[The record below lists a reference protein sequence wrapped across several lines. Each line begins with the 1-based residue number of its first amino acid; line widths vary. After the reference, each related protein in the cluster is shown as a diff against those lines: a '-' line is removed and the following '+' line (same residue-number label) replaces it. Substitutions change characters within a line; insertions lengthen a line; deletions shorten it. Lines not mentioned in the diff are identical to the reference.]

1 MAPTRG
7 SNLRWSAFQP
17 HIDSSYLC
25 MVDFV
30 TQYCESTT
38 LLLTSVTE
46 PLLTDAGEGGG
57 VINHITASLGSYVNE
72 RNR

>member
-1 MAPTRG
+1 
-7 SNLRWSAFQP
+7 
-17 HIDSSYLC
+17 

>member
-1 MAPTRG
+1 MHLLMRT
-7 SNLRWSAFQP
+7 SQRWWNWLLYWKQIIVTAANFSEDFESA
-17 HIDSSYLC
+17 
-25 MVDFV
+25 
-30 TQYCESTT
+30 T

-46 PLLTDAGEGGG
+46 PLLTDAGHGGG